1 MDPIEVVS
9 KPGILEHLPIFLGL
23 GAVMFGALYV
33 IIRKL
38 FSLYNAAKDF
48 VDHAVE
54 QKMPAS
60 VVQALEDRAPA
71 IFDKVVAER
80 LARHEEVEELKLE
93 KALHALKEEFDT
105 DREKRDEKIASSLA
119 DRTTTLD
126 KGQAAIMD
134 KLSGVDNRVQ
144 VVQLRL
150 ESHEAR
156 ISAVEQV
163 VRGPL
168 KAASKKSKR

>member
-1 MDPIEVVS
+1 MDPIETLA
-9 KPGILEHLPIFLGL
+9 KPNILEHLPIFLGL
-23 GAVMFGALYV
+23 GAVIFGALYF
-33 IIRKL
+33 IIRKV
-38 FSLYNAAKDF
+38 FALYNTAKEF
-48 VDHAVE
+48 IAHAVDE
-54 QKMPAS
+54 KMPAS
-60 VVQALEDRAPA
+60 IVTALEDRAPA

-80 LARHEEVEELKLE
+80 LAKHEEVEELKLE
-93 KALHALKEEFDT
+93 KALHALKEEFDI

-126 KGQAAIMD
+126 KGQAAIME

-150 ESHEAR
+150 ETHEAR

-168 KAASKKSKR
+168 KAASKRRKR